1 MTLDEKEQ
9 IKQQNT
15 ETVNEKSPTVS
26 SLEAEQLFATF
37 RVAETQTNIKIAKQQ
52 DIIDTLN
59 AKIRQTETSQNR
71 QNQTVAACQA
81 VLESNVYPKL
91 NSLISAFSESTQK
104 SAEKKN
110 NKIKSLKKKIKKAQ
124 KKMKRF
130 ERKQQRNKLLKG
142 FISSLFDKNADKSAY
157 VIGMQALKEDSLMRA
172 EKKLDK
178 VEQKLKKARAAF
190 ENGGLNHEDTL
201 LLKSR
206 IKKLEGLKTDLETK
220 INNLTEL
227 DQSLNKLAK
236 TEILENQFA
245 EIQNVT
251 RQNISGS
258 TTISQ
263 AVDNMTNPEITTA
276 VKKAVTGDV
285 KKISESVVPVKED
298 KNNAEQK
305 PTEEQKNPVPIE
317 KADLRKRT
325 GISEK
330 ECQAIV
336 DAGVRIQ
343 VKKAD
348 DNTVT
353 IVFHKNDTDTVN
365 KAIES
370 TKTQA
375 MKR

>member
-15 ETVNEKSPTVS
+15 ETVNERSPTIS
-26 SLEAEQLFATF
+26 SLEAEQLFETF
-37 RVAETQTNIKIAKQQ
+37 RAAETETNIKIAKQQ

-59 AKIRQTETSQNR
+59 AKIKQTETSQNR

-81 VLESNVYPKL
+81 VLESNAYPKL

-124 KKMKRF
+124 KKMKRL

-142 FISSLFDKNADKSAY
+142 FISYLFDKNADKSAY
-157 VIGMQALKEDSLMRA
+157 VIGMQALKEDNLMRA
-172 EKKLDK
+172 EKKLDRI
-178 VEQKLKKARAAF
+178 EQKLEKARTAF
-190 ENGGLNHEDTL
+190 ENGSLNHEDTL
-201 LLKSR
+201 LLKFR

-227 DQSLNKLAK
+227 D
-236 TEILENQFA
+236 QFA

-263 AVDNMTNPEITTA
+263 AVDNMTNPEITNA

-285 KKISESVVPVKED
+285 KKISASATPVKED

-317 KADLRKRT
+317 KADLRKRA

>member
-1 MTLDEKEQ
+1 
-9 IKQQNT
+9 
-15 ETVNEKSPTVS
+15 
-26 SLEAEQLFATF
+26 
-37 RVAETQTNIKIAKQQ
+37 
-52 DIIDTLN
+52 
-59 AKIRQTETSQNR
+59 
-71 QNQTVAACQA
+71 
-81 VLESNVYPKL
+81 
-91 NSLISAFSESTQK
+91 
-104 SAEKKN
+104 
-110 NKIKSLKKKIKKAQ
+110 
-124 KKMKRF
+124 
-130 ERKQQRNKLLKG
+130 
-142 FISSLFDKNADKSAY
+142 
-157 VIGMQALKEDSLMRA
+157 MQALKEDSLMRA

-236 TEILENQFA
+236 TAILENQLA

-285 KKISESVVPVKED
+285 KKISESVIPVKED
-298 KNNAEQK
+298 KNNAEPK

-317 KADLRKRT
+317 KADLRKRA

>member
-15 ETVNEKSPTVS
+15 ETVNEKNPTVFS
-26 SLEAEQLFATF
+26 SEAEQLFETF
-37 RVAETQTNIKIAKQQ
+37 RAAETEINIKIAKQQ
-52 DIIDTLN
+52 DTIDTLN
-59 AKIRQTETSQNR
+59 TKIKQTETNQNR

-81 VLESNVYPKL
+81 VLESNAYPKL

-110 NKIKSLKKKIKKAQ
+110 NKIKSLKRKIKKAQ
-124 KKMKRF
+124 KKMKRL
-130 ERKQQRNKLLKG
+130 ERKQQRNQLLKG

-178 VEQKLKKARAAF
+178 VEQKLEKARAAF

-236 TEILENQFA
+236 TAILENQLA

-285 KKISESVVPVKED
+285 KKISASATPVKED

-317 KADLRKRT
+317 KADLRKRA

>member
-1 MTLDEKEQ
+1 M
-9 IKQQNT
+9 
-15 ETVNEKSPTVS
+15 S
-26 SLEAEQLFATF
+26 
-37 RVAETQTNIKIAKQQ
+37 
-52 DIIDTLN
+52 
-59 AKIRQTETSQNR
+59 
-71 QNQTVAACQA
+71 
-81 VLESNVYPKL
+81 
-91 NSLISAFSESTQK
+91 
-104 SAEKKN
+104 
-110 NKIKSLKKKIKKAQ
+110 
-124 KKMKRF
+124 
-130 ERKQQRNKLLKG
+130 
-142 FISSLFDKNADKSAY
+142 
-157 VIGMQALKEDSLMRA
+157 DSLNERA
-172 EKKLDK
+172 WRTLFQRHRILDK
-178 VEQKLKKARAAF
+178 VEQKLEKARAAF

-276 VKKAVTGDV
+276 VKKTVTGDV
-285 KKISESVVPVKED
+285 KKTSESVVPVKED

-317 KADLRKRT
+317 KADLRKRA

-370 TKTQA
+370 TKTQT
-375 MKR
+375 MKRQVIYGRKLDN